1 MRVTHC
7 GRSCWALKWLIPMR
21 DHPLILVWF
30 LFAAVSL
37 VGLPRT
43 AHAQAGK
50 VYRIGFLREGPPPQS
65 FVEAFRQ
72 GLREQG
78 YAPDQNVVIE
88 FRDGSLDQLPQLAEE
103 LVRLKVDVIVASA
116 GSAALAAKKATATVP
131 IVFATVN
138 YPVEIG
144 LVASL
149 SRPGGNAS
157 GTSFNAAELAGK
169 RLALLKELVPT
180 VRRVAVL
187 SYPPYHTDARQLK
200 EAEAAAHILG
210 LQLEPIPV
218 RNPNDFDAG
227 FKAVRGANG
236 FLQLDNPFFTTHR
249 ARITE
254 LVAKRQLPAIYG
266 YRQMVEAGGLM
277 SYGPDVPDL
286 HRRAA
291 AYVDKILKGA
301 KPGDLPIDQP
311 IKFEF
316 WINMRT
322 AKALGITIPPA
333 LLLRADHLIE

>member
-1 MRVTHC
+1 
-7 GRSCWALKWLIPMR
+7 MR

-37 VGLPRT
+37 VGLPGA

-88 FRDGSLDQLPQLAEE
+88 FRNGSLDQLPQLAEE

-149 SRPGGNAS
+149 SRPGGNVS
-157 GTSFNAAELAGK
+157 GTSFNVAELAGK

-187 SYPPYHTDARQLK
+187 SYPPYHTNARQLT
-200 EAEAAAHILG
+200 EAEAAAHLLG
-210 LQLEPIPV
+210 LQLEPISVTGQCHVLGCSPTPRALERRVFAAGRGGRAGISRGRGPQV
-218 RNPNDFDAG
+218 RPREIPGGSCGAHARRRVLTAG
-227 FKAVRGANG
+227 DRGPSCGASCG
-236 FLQLDNPFFTTHR
+236 
-249 ARITE
+249 
-254 LVAKRQLPAIYG
+254 
-266 YRQMVEAGGLM
+266 
-277 SYGPDVPDL
+277 
-286 HRRAA
+286 RAA
-291 AYVDKILKGA
+291 R
-301 KPGDLPIDQP
+301 PS
-311 IKFEF
+311 
-316 WINMRT
+316 R
-322 AKALGITIPPA
+322 
-333 LLLRADHLIE
+333 RR